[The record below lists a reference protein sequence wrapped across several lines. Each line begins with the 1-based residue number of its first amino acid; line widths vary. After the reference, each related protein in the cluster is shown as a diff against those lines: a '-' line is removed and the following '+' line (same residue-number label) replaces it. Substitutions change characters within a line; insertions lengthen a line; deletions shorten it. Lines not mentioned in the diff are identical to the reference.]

1 MAFIDRYKVRP
12 EGTGSFFNYYGGM
25 PDIEPTFEKPPEE
38 VVPVET
44 TDPSLRPRLID
55 QGDGE
60 TETQTL
66 ETQAN
71 LNGVAEIKAVDFG
84 EIKYNSFDDYL
95 NTTELKIDK
104 SGMFSKIDMPR
115 NPDAKTY
122 GRAANLAGVTFM
134 NPGMILGGTIAQ
146 QFDTRTFPSPLGQD
160 RFVQTTGIGNIVGLK
175 NLQDEYADLNEIK
188 QDKLNNLTTNPAY
201 DYLNFDYGFGMD
213 LNLKLADVA
222 IDAKTGLRPTD
233 MTGFNMEARAGDFLE
248 GFGNQ
253 YAGALG
259 ETGSPD
265 MKVGAKTDFINI
277 GYGFQERKDTGFA
290 VMVGNNTVYR
300 KQGSTLYKGLPS
312 GITQNVAKTVEALLS
327 NQNPREFNPN
337 SGETSALVSKT
348 SNGNLLGGYTLDGKA
363 IQMNGDIAM
372 MGSMKQFEAMAA
384 TNFKFG
390 NLTNKEA
397 QGFAR
402 SWMEGAR
409 GRNFKSQEEKIA
421 HLNRFQELAKKAG
434 GTVGKTVKTKTNILN
449 YVGKNFPNAKNYSS
463 RREDDRTV
471 ANLEKKEEQF
481 KKETAAVTT
490 PEDSQQAATRGGDY
504 GVSSDIYSDFGTVSD
519 DGGDGFDSGGVGQ
532 GGDSYGGVDFAEGGR
547 VDMAM
552 GSGEE
557 EIMLDDNR
565 VEPIIEDDDMI
576 ISGNELLADEKT
588 KKSGFINKPA
598 SQTSDQE
605 GIADDTPIQ
614 LRNDQNPEG
623 ATIVMNKPSID
634 LMGEKDFIKMV
645 KDGLRYLRSKGKAL
659 SENDDEYIKKNFTDV
674 AISSGEAVIQPELA
688 NVIGRKRLLALNERG
703 KRRVSKAK
711 RQSAS
716 EGGFIKKKFGEEV
729 EGSGFITQPIT
740 RDVATFTAFKNFLK
754 KRKPL
759 RADIENFIDTIP
771 GDKSRLGLLAGVEAP
786 LETSTLPELEA
797 IIQTIVNRVNDKTY
811 EYRNINTIKEIMKQR
826 STRGTGSK
834 MFMYDGLER
843 KHIRPRIQEILK
855 NPKVF
860 QAGLDAAENVLTKG
874 GGEPDYEMEM
884 LPPDVFQYSVA
895 GKPSAVNDNNPKLKF
910 YKKIGKHNFYRRIP

>member
-25 PDIEPTFEKPPEE
+25 PDINRTFEKPPEE
-38 VVPVET
+38 IVPVET

-66 ETQAN
+66 ETRAN
-71 LNGVAEIKAVDFG
+71 LDGVAEIKSVDFG

-122 GRAANLAGVTFM
+122 NRAANLAGVTFM
-134 NPGMILGGTIAQ
+134 NPGMILGGTITQ

-188 QDKLNNLTTNPAY
+188 QDKLNNMTTDPAY
-201 DYLNFDYGFGMD
+201 DYLNFDYGYGID
-213 LNLKLADVA
+213 PNLKVEVDKGPPMRAELLASQIQD
-222 IDAKTGLRPTD
+222 
-233 MTGFNMEARAGDFLE
+233 
-248 GFGNQ
+248 Q
-253 YAGALG
+253 YARGISQDKQDFA
-259 ETGSPD
+259 
-265 MKVGAKTDFINI
+265 VGKKSDFVNI

-327 NQNPREFNPN
+327 NQNPREFNPD
-337 SGETSALVSKT
+337 SGETSALQSKT
-348 SNGNLLGGYTLDGKA
+348 SNGSLLGGYTLDGKA

-421 HLNRFQELAKKAG
+421 HLNRFQELAKNAG
-434 GTVGKTVKTKTNILN
+434 GAIGKTVKTKTNILN
-449 YVGKNFPNAKNYSS
+449 FVGNNFKLS
-463 RREDDRTV
+463 D
-471 ANLEKKEEQF
+471 LEKKEQKFKTKISKSAEQDAI
-481 KKETAAVTT
+481 ETA
-490 PEDSQQAATRGGDY
+490 SKNQRAATRGGDT
-504 GVSSDIYSDFGTVSD
+504 GSSVNVQNLSSDPYASQLQYDYASSD
-519 DGGDGFDSGGVGQ
+519 DSSGVGPGGGGDP
-532 GGDSYGGVDFAEGGR
+532 YGGLDFAEGGR
-547 VDMAM
+547 VNMAM

-565 VEPIIEDDDMI
+565 VEPIIEDDNMI

-740 RDVATFTAFKNFLK
+740 RDVATFTSFKNFLK

-797 IIQTIVNRVNDKTY
+797 IIQTILNRVNDKTY

-860 QAGLDAAENVLTKG
+860 QAGLDAAENVLTRG

-895 GKPSAVNDNNPKLKF
+895 GKPSAVNDKNPKLKF
-910 YKKIGKHNFYRRIP
+910 YKKIGKHNFYKRIP

>member
-1 MAFIDRYKVRP
+1 MAIYTDRYNERSD
-12 EGTGSFFNYYGGM
+12 GSSWVNYYTTV
-25 PDIEPTFEKPPEE
+25 PTLSPIDTSPVDDALEKLKPPQQRTGD
-38 VVPVET
+38 PIDIQSG
-44 TDPSLRPRLID
+44 TDS
-55 QGDGE
+55 
-60 TETQTL
+60 
-66 ETQAN
+66 
-71 LNGVAEIKAVDFG
+71 
-84 EIKYNSFDDYL
+84 
-95 NTTELKIDK
+95 TTELNQQFERLNFAPSMDASLPPELKMSEVNFEDIKYKTFNDYIKAEKGSVKLDRSGVFSDIEFPKDEK
-104 SGMFSKIDMPR
+104 STVR
-115 NPDAKTY
+115 NVAKGFGTAEMLFT
-122 GRAANLAGVTFM
+122 GF
-134 NPGMILGGTIAQ
+134 PIGGALIS
-146 QFDTRTFPSPLGQD
+146 QFDTETFKSPTGQD
-160 RFVQTTGIGNIVGLK
+160 RFVQKGGIGNWKGTYDLV
-175 NLQDEYADLNEIK
+175 NEYKDLNTLK
-188 QDKLNNLTTNPAY
+188 DLQSDTSAKL
-201 DYLNFDYGFGMD
+201 
-213 LNLKLADVA
+213 K
-222 IDAKTGLRPTD
+222 
-233 MTGFNMEARAGDFLE
+233 
-248 GFGNQ
+248 
-253 YAGALG
+253 
-259 ETGSPD
+259 
-265 MKVGAKTDFINI
+265 
-277 GYGFQERKDTGFA
+277 GFA
-290 VMVGNNTVYR
+290 MQVGGRTVYR
-300 KQGSTLYKGLPS
+300 MNGETRYKGLPDNLP
-312 GITQNVAKTVEALLS
+312 QNVARTLEALS
-327 NQNPREFNPN
+327 KGFNPRGYDPLTESGDEQILTVTDKDGNITSGYNLNGSFTMITGQTAAMGTMNDFNN
-337 SGETSALVSKT
+337 YAVSQWGNKYGLGFEQAKSFARGWMESAR
-348 SNGNLLGGYTLDGKA
+348 A
-363 IQMNGDIAM
+363 
-372 MGSMKQFEAMAA
+372 
-384 TNFKFG
+384 KFG
-390 NLTNKEA
+390 GIL
-397 QGFAR
+397 G
-402 SWMEGAR
+402 R
-409 GRNFKSQEEKIA
+409 GTAAEKLA
-421 HLNRFQELAKKAG
+421 HLKEWQERAKKAG
-434 GTVGKTVKTKTNILN
+434 SFKKTKKEKIKTALDE
-449 YVGKNFPNAKNYSS
+449 YNFTKIDIS
-463 RREDDRTV
+463 EM
-471 ANLEKKEEQF
+471 EKKEQEA
-481 KKETAAVTT
+481 KKSYRADAKKSTSAASRGVTADT
-490 PEDSQQAATRGGDY
+490 PTSTFSQVNRPQGGDPY
-504 GVSSDIYSDFGTVSD
+504 ASQLTYDTSSSD
-519 DGGDGFDSGGVGQ
+519 DSGGVGTGG
-532 GGDSYGGVDFAEGGR
+532 GGDPFGGLEFSEGGR
-547 VDMAM
+547 VNMAM

-759 RADIENFIDTIP
+759 RSDIEYFIDTLP

-895 GKPSAVNDNNPKLKF
+895 GKPSAVNDKNPKLKF

>member
-1 MAFIDRYKVRP
+1 
-12 EGTGSFFNYYGGM
+12 
-25 PDIEPTFEKPPEE
+25 
-38 VVPVET
+38 
-44 TDPSLRPRLID
+44 
-55 QGDGE
+55 
-60 TETQTL
+60 
-66 ETQAN
+66 
-71 LNGVAEIKAVDFG
+71 
-84 EIKYNSFDDYL
+84 
-95 NTTELKIDK
+95 
-104 SGMFSKIDMPR
+104 MFSKIDMPR
-115 NPDAKTY
+115 NPDAKTF
-122 GRAANLAGVTFM
+122 GRAANLAGATFM

-188 QDKLNNLTTNPAY
+188 QDKLNNLTTDPAY
-201 DYLNFDYGFGMD
+201 DYLNFDYGYGID
-213 LNLKLADVA
+213 PNLKVEVD
-222 IDAKTGLRPTD
+222 KGPP
-233 MTGFNMEARAGDFLE
+233 MRAELLQSQIQDQYSRGIIQDKQDFAM
-248 GFGNQ
+248 GRK
-253 YAGALG
+253 
-259 ETGSPD
+259 S
-265 MKVGAKTDFINI
+265 DFMNI

-327 NQNPREFNPN
+327 NQNPREFDPS
-337 SGETSALVSKT
+337 SGETSALASKT

-421 HLNRFQELAKKAG
+421 HLNRFQQLAKNAG
-434 GTVGKTVKTKTNILN
+434 GGIGKTVKTKTNILN
-449 YVGKNFPNAKNYSS
+449 FVGNNFTKINISAM
-463 RREDDRTV
+463 
-471 ANLEKKEEQF
+471 EKKEQRF
-481 KKETAAVTT
+481 KTVTDRFATETASKNK
-490 PEDSQQAATRGGDY
+490 EAATRGRDDSGQDY
-504 GVSSDIYSDFGTVSD
+504 GVGSDIYSDFGTVSD

-532 GGDSYGGVDFAEGGR
+532 GGDSYGGLDFAEGGR

-557 EIMLDDNR
+557 EIVLDDNR

-659 SENDDEYIKKNFTDV
+659 SDNDDEYIKKNFTDV

>member
-25 PDIEPTFEKPPEE
+25 PDMDRTYEPPSE
-38 VVPVET
+38 VLPVDE
-44 TDPSLRPRLID
+44 TDPTLRPRLID
-55 QGDGE
+55 QSDGDGE

-160 RFVQTTGIGNIVGLK
+160 RFIQTTGIGNVVGLK

-188 QDKLNNLTTNPAY
+188 QDKLNNLTTDPAY
-201 DYLNFDYGFGMD
+201 DYLNFDYGYGID
-213 LNLKLADVA
+213 PNLKVEVD
-222 IDAKTGLRPTD
+222 KGPP
-233 MTGFNMEARAGDFLE
+233 MRAELLQSQIQDQYSRGIIQDKQDFAM
-248 GFGNQ
+248 GRK
-253 YAGALG
+253 
-259 ETGSPD
+259 S
-265 MKVGAKTDFINI
+265 DFMNI

-327 NQNPREFNPN
+327 NQNPREFDP
-337 SGETSALVSKT
+337 SSAETSALASKT

-519 DGGDGFDSGGVGQ
+519 DGGDGFDSGGVSQ
-532 GGDSYGGVDFAEGGR
+532 GGDSYGGLDFAEGGR

-645 KDGLRYLRSKGKAL
+645 KD
-659 SENDDEYIKKNFTDV
+659 
-674 AISSGEAVIQPELA
+674 
-688 NVIGRKRLLALNERG
+688 
-703 KRRVSKAK
+703 
-711 RQSAS
+711 
-716 EGGFIKKKFGEEV
+716 
-729 EGSGFITQPIT
+729 
-740 RDVATFTAFKNFLK
+740 
-754 KRKPL
+754 
-759 RADIENFIDTIP
+759 
-771 GDKSRLGLLAGVEAP
+771 
-786 LETSTLPELEA
+786 
-797 IIQTIVNRVNDKTY
+797 
-811 EYRNINTIKEIMKQR
+811 
-826 STRGTGSK
+826 
-834 MFMYDGLER
+834 
-843 KHIRPRIQEILK
+843 
-855 NPKVF
+855 
-860 QAGLDAAENVLTKG
+860 
-874 GGEPDYEMEM
+874 
-884 LPPDVFQYSVA
+884 
-895 GKPSAVNDNNPKLKF
+895 
-910 YKKIGKHNFYRRIP
+910 

>member
-1 MAFIDRYKVRP
+1 
-12 EGTGSFFNYYGGM
+12 
-25 PDIEPTFEKPPEE
+25 
-38 VVPVET
+38 
-44 TDPSLRPRLID
+44 
-55 QGDGE
+55 
-60 TETQTL
+60 
-66 ETQAN
+66 
-71 LNGVAEIKAVDFG
+71 
-84 EIKYNSFDDYL
+84 
-95 NTTELKIDK
+95 
-104 SGMFSKIDMPR
+104 
-115 NPDAKTY
+115 
-122 GRAANLAGVTFM
+122 
-134 NPGMILGGTIAQ
+134 MIS
-146 QFDTRTFPSPLGQD
+146 QFDTETFKSPTGQD
-160 RFVQTTGIGNIVGLK
+160 RFVQKGGIGNWKGTYDLV
-175 NLQDEYADLNEIK
+175 NEYKDLNTLK
-188 QDKLNNLTTNPAY
+188 DLQSDTSAKL
-201 DYLNFDYGFGMD
+201 
-213 LNLKLADVA
+213 K
-222 IDAKTGLRPTD
+222 
-233 MTGFNMEARAGDFLE
+233 
-248 GFGNQ
+248 
-253 YAGALG
+253 
-259 ETGSPD
+259 
-265 MKVGAKTDFINI
+265 
-277 GYGFQERKDTGFA
+277 GFA
-290 VMVGNNTVYR
+290 MQVGGRTVYR
-300 KQGSTLYKGLPS
+300 MNGETRYKGLPDNLP
-312 GITQNVAKTVEALLS
+312 QNVARTLEALS
-327 NQNPREFNPN
+327 KGFNPRGYDPLTESGDEQILTVTDKDGNITSGYNLNGSFTMITGQTAAMGTMNDFNN
-337 SGETSALVSKT
+337 YAVSQWGNKYGLGFEQAKSFARGWMESAR
-348 SNGNLLGGYTLDGKA
+348 A
-363 IQMNGDIAM
+363 
-372 MGSMKQFEAMAA
+372 
-384 TNFKFG
+384 KFG
-390 NLTNKEA
+390 GIL
-397 QGFAR
+397 G
-402 SWMEGAR
+402 R
-409 GRNFKSQEEKIA
+409 GTAAEKLA
-421 HLNRFQELAKKAG
+421 HLKEWQERAKKAG
-434 GTVGKTVKTKTNILN
+434 SFKKTKKEKIKTALDE
-449 YVGKNFPNAKNYSS
+449 YNFTKIDIS
-463 RREDDRTV
+463 EM
-471 ANLEKKEEQF
+471 EKKEQEA
-481 KKETAAVTT
+481 KKSYRADAKKSTSAASRGVTADT
-490 PEDSQQAATRGGDY
+490 PTSTFSQVNRPQGGDPY
-504 GVSSDIYSDFGTVSD
+504 ASQLTYDTSSSD
-519 DGGDGFDSGGVGQ
+519 DSGGVGTGG
-532 GGDSYGGVDFAEGGR
+532 GGDPFGGLEFSEGGR
-547 VDMAM
+547 VNMAM